1 MSNKVFITGLSA
13 TTACGMSANE
23 TWEAILAGSDGID
36 EIKNWDISSWQSK
49 LGGEIK
55 KYNPAKMLED
65 RKLLKV
71 ISKQD
76 VLGLFAATQAVKDSK
91 LLEYRETVED
101 FVKFNEETGIYVGS
115 PGNKYFQQYDFLSL
129 LDKSKGDM
137 QIFAQELF
145 QEVHPMWLL
154 KTLPNNVLA
163 YSAINFGFKGS
174 NHNLTNHAA
183 GGMQSIIEAYHAIKS
198 GQAQRALVVAY
209 DIATEPQALFYY
221 QRLGVISSKHL
232 KPFDYQHDGT
242 ILAEGSAAL
251 ILESEE
257 SALKR
262 HAKIY
267 AEVLGGVSAT
277 EGGGLFSLDTQGA
290 PLAVL
295 LADILEKLELQT
307 RDIGLI
313 TAHGNGNTRSDIS
326 EARAIQDIFGA
337 FGVPVT
343 SFKWSTGNTL
353 CASGMIDT
361 VLSVF
366 ALNEKLIPGIANF
379 EHPSLECETLNVCKV
394 HRDLINDKALV
405 INRSFAGINSCLALK
420 AYA

>member
-13 TTACGMSANE
+13 TTAAGLNASE
-23 TWEAILAGSDGID
+23 TWEAILAGMDGID

-65 RKLLKV
+65 RKLLKS

-76 VLGLFAATQAVKDSK
+76 VLGIFASTEAVKHSR
-91 LLEYRETVED
+91 LLEYRETLKD
-101 FVKFNEETGIYVGS
+101 PVKFNEDTGIFVGS
-115 PGNKYFQQYDFLSL
+115 PGNKYFQQYDFLPL
-129 LDKSKGDM
+129 LEKSNANM
-137 QIFAQELF
+137 QDFAEHLF
-145 QEVHPMWLL
+145 EQVHPMWLL
-154 KTLPNNVLA
+154 RTLPNNVLA
-163 YSAINFGFKGS
+163 HSAINLGFKGV
-174 NHNLTNHAA
+174 NHNIANHAA
-183 GGMQSIIEAYHAIKS
+183 GGMQAIIEAYHAIKS
-198 GQAQRALVVAY
+198 GKAARALVVAY
-209 DIATEPQALFYY
+209 DIATEPQGLFYY

-257 SALKR
+257 SALNR

-267 AEVLGGVSAT
+267 AEVLGGLTAT
-277 EGGGLFSLDTQGA
+277 EGAGLFSLDTQGA
-290 PLAVL
+290 PLAGML
-295 LADILEKLELQT
+295 SNMLDTLELQT

-326 EARAIQDIFGA
+326 EARAIQDIFGV

-353 CASGMIDT
+353 CASGLIDT
-361 VLSVF
+361 VLSVL

-394 HRDLINDKALV
+394 HRDLINDKAII
-405 INRSFAGINSCLALK
+405 INRSFAGINSCLAIK
-420 AYA
+420 SYA